1 MSHSHANSVP
11 SYSFMPSIHHQG
23 RRQSALET
31 LGLRKKSDIEI
42 VLEGREDFIHSYSTY
57 DEIKGTVNLKF
68 DKETTIDDL
77 SVTFEGVSATYVE
90 KVATT
95 APTTGRTTGRHTFL
109 KLLQPIEPEA
119 LPEHRIAK
127 AGQIYQIP
135 FTFVVPD
142 RLLPQVC
149 THAIASDD
157 VRHAHLQLPPSM
169 GDPALASD
177 GHSVVD
183 DFAPDM
189 SKVTYSIRARVAKR
203 NPTGRHVDVGDKS
216 IKIRVVPAREEAP
229 PLQIAE
235 DCRDY
240 TLRKERNVK
249 KGLFKFGK
257 IGRLT
262 AETTQP
268 RSLRIPHP
276 SKHCTEPVTTMTTV
290 NLRFDPQTADDQPP
304 QLGSIVAKL
313 RVYTFFGA
321 APYKSIPIVSAQ
333 DNWSTLHGLYP
344 EYIELSSRCLSTVQ
358 WTRHDPDS
366 DINNNNIV
374 DRRPS
379 TFSTASASSSIPEP
393 SASYIPGE
401 PFYSA
406 SVLVPISLPTS
417 TKPKKVFLPTFSS
430 CIISRI
436 YTLDL
441 NISFIPP
448 GTKVGSPSIV
458 LKVPIQVSAEGGTQD
473 VESEAQIAREIERQ
487 FFNYEMQQ
495 LQENSRTDGQG
506 AAGVG
511 VGVSVLPPSPEYSE
525 RPDYTSLGETARH
538 GSYAPIAAPPEYHSG
553 TGVGGRQVRSG
564 GNARTQNVSLRV
576 LG

>member
-1 MSHSHANSVP
+1 
-11 SYSFMPSIHHQG
+11 MPSIHHQG

-31 LGLRKKSDIEI
+31 LGLRKKTDIEI
-42 VLEGREDFIHSYSTY
+42 VLEGREDFIYSYSTY

-68 DKETTIDDL
+68 DKDTTIDDL

-109 KLLQPIEPEA
+109 KLLHPIDPEA

-127 AGQIYQIP
+127 AGQTYQIP

-142 RLLPQVC
+142 RLLPQIC
-149 THAIASDD
+149 THAIVSDD

-169 GDPALASD
+169 GDPTLTGD
-177 GHSVVD
+177 GQSFVD

-189 SKVTYSIRARVAKR
+189 SKVTYSVRAQVAKR
-203 NPTGRHVDVGDKS
+203 NPTGRKVDVGDKS
-216 IKIRVVPAREEAP
+216 IKVRIIPAREEAP
-229 PLQIAE
+229 PLQIPE
-235 DCRDY
+235 DSRDY
-240 TLRKERNVK
+240 ILRKERNVK

-257 IGRLT
+257 TGRLT

-268 RSLRIPHP
+268 RSLQIPHP
-276 SKHCTEPVTTMTTV
+276 SKHSIEPVTTMTTV

-344 EYIELSSRCLSTVQ
+344 EYLELSSRCLSTVP
-358 WTRHDPDS
+358 WTRHDPKSTDS
-366 DINNNNIV
+366 DINNNDINNNDIS
-374 DRRPS
+374 RRPS
-379 TFSTASASSSIPEP
+379 TFSTISTGSSIPEP

-401 PFYSA
+401 PYYSA

-417 TKPKKVFLPTFSS
+417 TKPKKIFLPTFSS
-430 CIISRI
+430 CIISRT
-436 YTLDL
+436 YSLDL
-441 NISFIPP
+441 NISFVPP

-458 LKVPIQVSAEGGTQD
+458 LKVPIQVSAEGGTQG
-473 VESEAQIAREIERQ
+473 VEESEAQIAREIERQ

-495 LQENSRTDGQG
+495 LQESSRTDGQG
-506 AAGVG
+506 A

-525 RPDYTSLGETARH
+525 RPDYSSLGQAARH

-553 TGVGGRQVRSG
+553 TGIGGRQVRSG